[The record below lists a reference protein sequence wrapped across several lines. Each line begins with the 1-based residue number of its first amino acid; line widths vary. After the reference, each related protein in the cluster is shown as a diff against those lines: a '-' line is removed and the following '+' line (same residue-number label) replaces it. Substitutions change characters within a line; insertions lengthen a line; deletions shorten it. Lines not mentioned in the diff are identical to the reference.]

1 MRRSAALE
9 VDGQSGAHSVDV
21 EVGGVADTAYL
32 PSEPVSLNTA
42 NASLIR
48 DGESGPSSTPE
59 TIRIDPSGFE
69 GLREGEP

>member
-1 MRRSAALE
+1 MRRSAALK
-9 VDGQSGAHSVDV
+9 VDGQFGAHSVDV

-48 DGESGPSSTPE
+48 DGEMVHPRRLKQSVL
-59 TIRIDPSGFE
+59 IRVVSRNSRG
-69 GLREGEP
+69 